1 MGLIN
6 TLTRIIPL
14 VTGVMGAVEAMY
26 KAIKG
31 KSSEKSDAFINGIM
45 AALGISE
52 ATLGKD
58 LLNDEKFKIL
68 MRKIADAIIELN
80 NFIRDYKSADSGPV

>member
-6 TLTRIIPL
+6 TLTRILPL
-14 VTGVMGAVEAMY
+14 VTGVMGAVEAMF

-31 KSSEKSDAFINGIM
+31 KSSDKSDAFINGIM
-45 AALGISE
+45 VALGISE

-58 LLNDEKFKIL
+58 LLNDNKFKEL
-68 MRKIADAIIELN
+68 LKKIADAIIELN
-80 NFIRDYKSADSGPV
+80 NFIRDYQSSKPVE